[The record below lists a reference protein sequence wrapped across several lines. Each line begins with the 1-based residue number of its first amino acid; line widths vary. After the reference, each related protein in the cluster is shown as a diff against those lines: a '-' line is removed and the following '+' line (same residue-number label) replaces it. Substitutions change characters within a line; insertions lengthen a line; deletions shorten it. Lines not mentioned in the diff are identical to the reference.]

1 MYLPS
6 RNKRIVSLR
15 DFLNKNAKKK
25 HFQITKIQ
33 SIIDKEHKIIK
44 KYKSKIN
51 ASKKIIKKNQDM
63 INSLITFSDNIINSL
78 NNRNSISCPICLD
91 NISENVAIT
100 SCGHIYCHKCLETA
114 LKYKNECSICRNVLN
129 NDNMEIIRINSQT
142 STNVTNN
149 NAIHTT
155 NPTNPTNPPIPIN
168 ITNINDNEYNNNMV
182 NIINNERQLSN
193 DLFSIRN
200 SSQHIFENS
209 LIERDLLEDH
219 NNINIS
225 GFDLNTNNSLINNYS
240 RIDDN
245 SVHFITDDRQFDTT
259 YGLMSRGIPGI
270 PNNNFNRN
278 ALSNRRRHLSSNLV
292 STEYGIM
299 PQ

>member
-1 MYLPS
+1 
-6 RNKRIVSLR
+6 
-15 DFLNKNAKKK
+15 
-25 HFQITKIQ
+25 
-33 SIIDKEHKIIK
+33 
-44 KYKSKIN
+44 
-51 ASKKIIKKNQDM
+51 
-63 INSLITFSDNIINSL
+63 
-78 NNRNSISCPICLD
+78 
-91 NISENVAIT
+91 
-100 SCGHIYCHKCLETA
+100 
-114 LKYKNECSICRNVLN
+114 
-129 NDNMEIIRINSQT
+129 MEIIRINSQT
-142 STNVTNN
+142 STNTNTTN
-149 NAIHTT
+149 PTTNTT
-155 NPTNPTNPPIPIN
+155 NPTNPTNIN
-168 ITNINDNEYNNNMV
+168 NNEYNNNMV

-245 SVHFITDDRQFDTT
+245 SVHSITDDRQFNTT
-259 YGLMSRGIPGI
+259 YGLMSRGIPDI
-270 PNNNFNRN
+270 PNNIFNRN
-278 ALSNRRRHLSSNLV
+278 TLSNRRRHLSSNLV